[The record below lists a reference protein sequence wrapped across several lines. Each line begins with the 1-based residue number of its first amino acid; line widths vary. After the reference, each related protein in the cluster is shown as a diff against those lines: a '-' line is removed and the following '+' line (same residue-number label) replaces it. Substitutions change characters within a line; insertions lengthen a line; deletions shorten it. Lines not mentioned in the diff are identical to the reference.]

1 MADLQTKK
9 PKKPENHI
17 HMEMFQCVPTWTAV
31 KSPWLHL
38 IQVMAMH
45 TKCIVKLVV
54 PFWLNFI
61 TCVYAKL
68 IKAFE
73 LFHNVCK
80 LGYQFLAVVRFSVRY
95 YDVNDRLRWPSF
107 QHRPNMKWNITIG
120 TLVNFEPKD
129 FQSRTATSVVP
140 SCILSN
146 MTPRSSVKPKGNR
159 TDTTQYVLPLCM
171 EREQTLNS
179 RFLACK
185 ILTSPSYLAKKRIFR
200 TYCQR

>member
-1 MADLQTKK
+1 MYVPKMADLQTKK
-9 PKKPENHI
+9 PKKPENRI

-54 PFWLNFI
+54 PLWLNFI

-68 IKAFE
+68 IRAFE
-73 LFHNVCK
+73 FFHNVCK

-120 TLVNFEPKD
+120 TLVNSEPKD
-129 FQSRTATSVVP
+129 FQFRTATSVVP
-140 SCILSN
+140 SCISCRIWHHGHLW
-146 MTPRSSVKPKGNR
+146 NR
-159 TDTTQYVLPLCM
+159 KVTGYTQPN
-171 EREQTLNS
+171 T
-179 RFLACK
+179 
-185 ILTSPSYLAKKRIFR
+185 SYLFAWKLNKL
-200 TYCQR
+200 